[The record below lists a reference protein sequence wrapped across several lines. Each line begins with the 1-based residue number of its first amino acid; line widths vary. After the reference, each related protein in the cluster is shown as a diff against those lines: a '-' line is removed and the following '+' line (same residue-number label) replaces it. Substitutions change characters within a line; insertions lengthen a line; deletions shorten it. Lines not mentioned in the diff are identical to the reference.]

1 MSTELWLYGSTA
13 RGTNDERSDL
23 DLLVASA
30 DDGPTP
36 PEITRALSSLEGRRD
51 AAIKR
56 YSWRELE
63 AMAQY
68 GSLFLLH
75 LHLEARP
82 VIGDGRRLKQLLS
95 DLPMYSR
102 SREDLA
108 GFRLALDDAGES
120 LADGGDPTFEAIVI
134 ATTLRHASILC
145 SYLAGQPTFGRDSA
159 IRVAFGVVG
168 MQQLAEPAC
177 ALYDVRLTHARGA
190 GDGTRVGWKTAEVW
204 LEHAVSFLDRIE
216 AMAA

>member
-23 DLLVASA
+23 DLLVAFA
-30 DDGPTP
+30 EDAPAP
-36 PEITRALSSLEGRRD
+36 PEITRALSSLEGRRE

-56 YSWRELE
+56 YSWGELE

-82 VIGDGRRLKQLLS
+82 IIGEGRLLRQLLS

-102 SREDLA
+102 SQEDLA
-108 GFRLALDDAGES
+108 GFQLALDDAGES

-159 IRVAFGVVG
+159 ICVAFGAVG
-168 MQQLAEPAC
+168 MPELAAPAC
-177 ALYDVRLTHARGA
+177 ALYDVRLTHARGS
-190 GDGTRVGWKTAEVW
+190 GDGARVDRETAEIW
-204 LEHAVSFLDRIE
+204 LEHAMSFLKRIE
-216 AMAA
+216 AIAA

>member
-30 DDGPTP
+30 ADGPTS
-36 PEITRALSSLEGRRD
+36 PEVTRALSSLAGRRD

-56 YSWRELE
+56 YSWGELE
-63 AMAQY
+63 AMANY

-82 VIGDGRRLKQLLS
+82 VIGDGRRLKKLLS
-95 DLPMYSR
+95 ELPMYSR
-102 SREDLA
+102 SQEDVA
-108 GFRLALDDAGES
+108 GFRLALDDAGDS

-145 SYLAGQPTFGRDSA
+145 SYLAGQPTFGRDTA
-159 IRVAFGVVG
+159 IRVAFDVVG
-168 MQQLAEPAC
+168 MQELAAPAC
-177 ALYDVRLTHARGA
+177 ALYDVRLTHARGT
-190 GDGTRVGWKTAEVW
+190 GGGTRVDRRTAEIW
-204 LEHAVSFLDRIE
+204 LKRAVSFLDRIE